1 MHSGTDFDV
10 VIAGAGIVGAA
21 IAHHLA
27 RDGLRVCVVDRSGP
41 AAQASGASDGAVSVA
56 SKRPGVLAQLAG
68 DALDYCGALARS
80 GGPLH
85 GIFHYRPAYFFAS
98 HALEE
103 AALDA
108 LVDKLRALDGPARV
122 VADHRNRAAIPLPL
136 GPDVRRLIEIGGE
149 GHMLGY
155 AATQSFLAHP
165 RIACKWPLAVD
176 GIEPDGD
183 CVRIRTSKGDLRASW
198 AVVALGVASAS
209 LIPLLPLRPRTG
221 QLLVTDR
228 ETAGHAPLPGALTA
242 AAYLVSKTAGLQ
254 SPGLL
259 PVVIDP
265 LVTGQYLIGSS
276 REEHGDAA
284 RIDTVLLQ
292 QLLQR
297 AVAAFPALSG
307 RRVIRAFAGVR
318 CAVADSL
325 PVVGWVP
332 GLPRVAVA
340 TGFEGDG
347 ICLSALVGREVAA
360 MVAGRAVHAD
370 IGALS
375 PARFEH
381 AELVPA

>member
-1 MHSGTDFDV
+1 MQPGTDFDV

-27 RDGLRVCVVDRSGP
+27 QDGLRVCVVDRTGP

-56 SKRPGVLAQLAG
+56 SKRPGVLARLAG
-68 DALDYCGALARS
+68 DALVYCGALARPA
-80 GGPLH
+80 GPLH
-85 GIFHYRPAYFFAS
+85 GIFHHRPAYFFAS
-98 HALEE
+98 DAREE
-103 AALDA
+103 AALDV
-108 LVDKLRALDGPARV
+108 LTDKLRTLDGPARV
-122 VADHRNRAAIPLPL
+122 IADHRSGANMSLPL

-155 AATQSFLAHP
+155 AATQAFLSHP
-165 RIACKWPLAVD
+165 GITCKWPLAVD

-183 CVRIRTSKGDLRASW
+183 RVRINTPNGDLRASW
-198 AVVALGVASAS
+198 AVVALGVASNS
-209 LIPLLPLRPRTG
+209 LVAGLPLRPRAG

-228 ETAGHAPLPGALTA
+228 ETAKHVPLPGVLTA
-242 AAYLVSKTAGLQ
+242 AAYLVSKTDGLQ

-292 QLLQR
+292 KLLQR
-297 AVAAFPALSG
+297 AVAAFPALAE
-307 RRVIRAFAGVR
+307 RRVIRAFAGIR
-318 CAVADSL
+318 CAVADGL

-347 ICLSALVGREVAA
+347 ICLAALVGREVAA
-360 MVAGRAVHAD
+360 MVAGQVVHAD

-375 PARFEH
+375 PARFAH
-381 AELVPA
+381 AERVAA